1 MIILKKEKR
10 EKTEKE
16 RVEFGLDLSPDDLDF
31 RGNNIQKK
39 EQMNNS
45 SEEKKFNQNASKRNK

>member
-10 EKTEKE
+10 ENTEKE

-31 RGNNIQKK
+31 RRNNSQTK

-45 SEEKKFNQNASKRNK
+45 NEEKNFNQNASKRNK

>member
-31 RGNNIQKK
+31 RGNNIQTK